1 MGFLNDKARF
11 VAVSGKGRFQLNGIG
26 LMLRLARFGQGAAVL
41 TGEIAAGDVG
51 QERRKWILPGRDG
64 RYKSLPLVTASG
76 VRPA

>member
-41 TGEIAAGDVG
+41 
-51 QERRKWILPGRDG
+51 
-64 RYKSLPLVTASG
+64 
-76 VRPA
+76 